1 VNALERQRAVVAR
14 AEARVAEA
22 RAGLQ
27 GEWAALRAGTVRSAT
42 PLRIVA
48 AGAAAGFIVGR
59 ISPVSQLAGL
69 LRAAGVAG
77 MLGRQLRAF
86 AGGWGPELQQQW
98 QAWMRAAG
106 APGGQ
111 PEAGV
116 AAGDAPGDAGAGHDA
131 PRADQAPLAEA
142 APNSRPDASPP
153 GSPPPAAPPR

>member
-1 VNALERQRAVVAR
+1 MNALERQRAVVAR
-14 AEARVAEA
+14 AEARVAQA

-106 APGGQ
+106 APSRSAG
-111 PEAGV
+111 PEAEATGTD
-116 AAGDAPGDAGAGHDA
+116 AAADAPPAGTRARQDDATDAATDAG
-131 PRADQAPLAEA
+131 
-142 APNSRPDASPP
+142 
-153 GSPPPAAPPR
+153 PPPAPPPR

>member
-1 VNALERQRAVVAR
+1 MNALERQRAVVAR

-27 GEWAALRAGTVRSAT
+27 GEWAALRAGTLRSAT

-106 APGGQ
+106 APGGSAG
-111 PEAGV
+111 PEAEAT
-116 AAGDAPGDAGAGHDA
+116 AADAPPAGTQAHRDDATDA
-131 PRADQAPLAEA
+131 ATAA
-142 APNSRPDASPP
+142 APPPASPP
-153 GSPPPAAPPR
+153 R

>member
-1 VNALERQRAVVAR
+1 MNALERQRAVVAR

-22 RAGLQ
+22 RAGLSEQ
-27 GEWAALRAGTVRSAT
+27 WASLRTDAVRSAT

-111 PEAGV
+111 PEAGA
-116 AAGDAPGDAGAGHDA
+116 AAGDAAPPAGQV
-131 PRADQAPLAEA
+131 PRAETAPDTT
-142 APNSRPDASPP
+142 PDASPP

>member
-1 VNALERQRAVVAR
+1 MNALQRQRLEVAR
-14 AEARVAEA
+14 AEARVERA

-77 MLGRQLRAF
+77 MLGRQLRDF
-86 AGGWGPELQQQW
+86 ASGWGPELQRQW
-98 QAWMRAAG
+98 QAWMQAAG
-106 APGGQ
+106 AAGGAA
-111 PEAGV
+111 EAE
-116 AAGDAPGDAGAGHDA
+116 AAAGAGAAAAGTGDA
-131 PRADQAPLAEA
+131 DTVPDTAPETGVGPDA
-142 APNSRPDASPP
+142 APGASPP
-153 GSPPPAAPPR
+153 R

>member
-1 VNALERQRAVVAR
+1 MNALERQRLEVAR
-14 AEARVAEA
+14 AEARVEQA

-42 PLRIVA
+42 PLRILA

-86 AGGWGPELQQQW
+86 AGGWGPELQRQW
-98 QAWMRAAG
+98 TAWMQAAQAPGAGAGEDGETHGDASADATRPDPPPGDAHAHVHAG
-106 APGGQ
+106 APSE
-111 PEAGV
+111 P
-116 AAGDAPGDAGAGHDA
+116 APA
-131 PRADQAPLAEA
+131 PRA
-142 APNSRPDASPP
+142 
-153 GSPPPAAPPR
+153 